1 MIIKDISKQDV
12 PVIGSILPLK
22 KNNIIPIKI
31 DKKIEIVI
39 VPNLGEP
46 NSHQDN
52 VGIILEEKKIQKI
65 LSKRYKHVLITEVNS
80 IEDLEQLIKR
90 KPDLVFSGV
99 KYFCFDNKKIWLN
112 DYLEI
117 FAIPYIAS
125 SKAAL
130 DNESDKKRA
139 KNIMLKNNIRT
150 ADFFITNPGEYI
162 KESSIPIKFPLFIK
176 PITGGDSRGIDKNSL
191 VFNFAE
197 FTAKVLDIK
206 LKLNTSSLV
215 ETYLAGKEYSVGIFE
230 DSIDGSLRAMPI
242 EIIVK
247 KNIDG
252 YCILDFDVKKN
263 DEEEVVL
270 VSDTEIFK
278 KLSEIA
284 KNSFLALGGKSL
296 GRIDIKMDHMGKPH
310 FIEANLMPGLQKGYF
325 YRSCVLNLDMSY
337 DDMIFSI
344 ANTGLSSH

>member
-1 MIIKDISKQDV
+1 MIIKDINKQQIPIV
-12 PVIGSILPLK
+12 GNILPINK
-22 KNNIIPIKI
+22 DNIIPIKI
-31 DKKIEIVI
+31 DKKIEIVV

-52 VGIILEEKKIQKI
+52 VGIILEEKKIQRI
-65 LSKRYKHVLITEVNS
+65 LSKRYKHVLITEINS
-80 IEDLEQLIKR
+80 MDDLEQLARR

-99 KYFCFDNKKIWLN
+99 KYFCFNNKKIWLN

-117 FAIPYIAS
+117 FLIPYIAS

-130 DNESDKKRA
+130 DNESDKNRA
-139 KNIMLKNNIRT
+139 KNIMQQNDIKT
-150 ADFFITNPGEYI
+150 ADYFITNPGEHI

-191 VFNFAE
+191 VFNFEE
-197 FTAKVLDIK
+197 FTAKILDIK

-270 VSDTEIFK
+270 VSDKKIFK
-278 KLSEIA
+278 KLTEIA
-284 KNSFLALGGKSL
+284 INSFIALGGKSL
-296 GRIDIKMDHMGKPH
+296 GRIDIKMDHLGEPH
-310 FIEANLMPGLQKGYF
+310 FIEANLMPGLRKGYF

-337 DDMIFSI
+337 DDMILSI